1 MLTTMIGAL
10 RDDDLAHHVTAVNEE
25 TRGVQNLK
33 ELADGR
39 RIKDIG
45 LTTQGTRYSASLEI
59 KKPGSNLAILIPE
72 GDDMT
77 FAMARAYQMFSM
89 DFRASVKIF
98 HDLEEAMIWLVDDE
112 VERKTLTS
120 LINSL

>member
-39 RIKDIG
+39 RIKEIG
-45 LTTQGTRYSASLEI
+45 LTTKGTRYSASLEI
-59 KKPGSNLAILIPE
+59 KKTWKQLSDTHP
-72 GDDMT
+72 
-77 FAMARAYQMFSM
+77 
-89 DFRASVKIF
+89 
-98 HDLEEAMIWLVDDE
+98 
-112 VERKTLTS
+112 
-120 LINSL
+120 